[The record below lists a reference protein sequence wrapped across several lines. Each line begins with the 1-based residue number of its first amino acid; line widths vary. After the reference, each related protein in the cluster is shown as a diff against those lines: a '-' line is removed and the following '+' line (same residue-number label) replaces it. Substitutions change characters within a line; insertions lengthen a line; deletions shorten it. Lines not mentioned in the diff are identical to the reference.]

1 VAARFRTEQVPERR
15 GLPVSIYYTIFL
27 VLLCA
32 VIAGFQAKRS
42 LLNKSWYVLGALLL
56 IACAGLR
63 AESVGADYD
72 VYREYFT
79 ASPDALGAGF
89 FGQWISTM
97 PAVDVGYVYLNS
109 LIKTAGLPYEALV
122 FLLALTAVA
131 SYALFFWKHTRFS
144 AIALMLYYSHDFFH
158 HEMIAIR
165 SGGAAILI
173 LWGFHF
179 WASQRK
185 RTAVALMVLAVLTHL
200 EAAVVIL
207 PILISCLKIKTTPKY
222 VFATLL
228 GAIIVGYIL
237 DSSYSLF
244 ALIDR
249 LATYQG
255 SDQAA
260 TLGIFTNPVAI
271 KQLMILGT
279 LCWLMNSRKNK
290 LSTPIFQLCVTSYWM
305 ATLWMIS
312 FNQFGI
318 LSARGYSLLGVG
330 EGFIVAQMVAM
341 VYEDQQLRRYRR
353 LVSTAVVC
361 YALTTLIVD
370 LQVKNLVDEYRT
382 TFSYDSFSFRQS
394 GGCAAVRCIH
404 RMPVLTT

>member
-1 VAARFRTEQVPERR
+1 
-15 GLPVSIYYTIFL
+15 VSAYFVIFI

-32 VIAGFQAKRS
+32 VIAGFQSKQS
-42 LLNKSWYVLGALLL
+42 ILNQSWYLLAVILL

-63 AESVGADYD
+63 AESVDPDYGAYK
-72 VYREYFT
+72 EYFK
-79 ASPDALGAGF
+79 ASPDTIGVGF

-109 LIKTAGLPYEALV
+109 VIKIVGLPFEALI
-122 FLLALTAVA
+122 FLLALAAVA

-144 AIALMLYYSHDFFH
+144 AVALMLYYSHDFFH
-158 HEMIAIR
+158 REMIAVR
-165 SGGAAILI
+165 SGAAAILI

-179 WASQRK
+179 WASHRK
-185 RTAVALMVLAVLTHL
+185 PIGIALVVLAVLTHL
-200 EAAVVIL
+200 EAAVVIFPL
-207 PILISCLKIKTTPKY
+207 LTDCLKIKITPKY
-222 VFATLL
+222 VIATLI
-228 GAIIVGYIL
+228 GAVIVGNSL
-237 DSSYSLF
+237 DSSHSLF

-260 TLGIFTNPVAI
+260 TLGIFSNPATI
-271 KQLMILGT
+271 KQLMILGV
-279 LCWLMNSRKNK
+279 LCWLMNSRKDK
-290 LSTPIFQLCVTSYWM
+290 FSTPILQLCAISYWI

-330 EGFIVAQMVAM
+330 EGLIVAQMVAI
-341 VYEDQQLRRYRR
+341 VYEDRHLRRYRR

-361 YALTTLIVD
+361 YALTTLIID
-370 LQVKNLVDEYRT
+370 LQVKNLVDDYRT
-382 TFSYDSFSFRQS
+382 TFSCVSPSFGRDGKNGPPSEAIRETPPATS
-394 GGCAAVRCIH
+394 
-404 RMPVLTT
+404 LTTMVEG